1 MKSRIKYWFV
11 TLKFSNLSPSLQLNT
26 VNRSVV
32 FISIRL
38 DGICTGCTAF
48 FRSRSIFNDIF
59 LARDSPVFITLA
71 VAFLQTLEIEK
82 RYYKNRKKKNTTK
95 IPNKLI
101 TTSFMSK
108 ALFWGNIS
116 RVHVDSLGL

>member
-48 FRSRSIFNDIF
+48 FNSTRSIFNDIF

-82 RYYKNRKKKNTTK
+82 RYYKNRKKNTTK
-95 IPNKLI
+95 IPNKLS